1 MAFRSRL
8 QNKSGGSSIEQL
20 EIEMCSPSS
29 SPPVPVSPVCT
40 TILPRK
46 LRFASPSRDEDDEG
60 TSGSDDSPFKAKSE
74 NSNDSAKTPTTMSI
88 SPPYRKVRALRLF
101 DTPAT
106 PKTILEHC
114 GPAKEKSSAKAL
126 NHLSLAAAS
135 DITKRQESLFL
146 KATER
151 PRSLPLHN
159 RALDNVMQQQT
170 ANVNPFTPDSLMA
183 HNKKRCRTQIGR
195 ENLSN
200 RSLQMFLN
208 SDEDLNNDN
217 EQSTEMHQAPKRLAL
232 QDTNISRYK
241 KEFVELS
248 VIGIGEFG
256 MVYQCL
262 NRLDGC
268 IYAIKKSI
276 KPVAGSSFEKQAL
289 NEVWAHAVLGKHDNV
304 VRYYSAWAED
314 NHMLIQNEY
323 CNGGSLQSLLQ
334 KRCLVE
340 SELRILLLHVAEG
353 LRYIHSN
360 DLVHMDLKSGNIF
373 LTKVP
378 SVHKTVMPPLTKECY
393 ETGMDGIYEEL
404 SNSEWLITYK
414 IGDLGH
420 VTSVKEPC
428 VEEGDCR
435 YLPKEILE
443 DDFSNLFKA
452 DIFALGLTLYE
463 AAGGGPLPKNGQE
476 WHNLRDNKVPDIP
489 TLSREFNDLIK
500 IMTHSDPKK
509 RPSSTSIF
517 NHSVLNSLESKSKAQ
532 LSQELTIEKRK
543 NEILLRKLRE
553 ARKTIKSY
561 EQNAKA
567 HHSHFN
573 SPQKFSDQ
581 RCLRSLTRKKHNTP
595 SLNGKLESLRDRN
608 KNVINNFKY

>member
-1 MAFRSRL
+1 MAFRSRSENVSTD
-8 QNKSGGSSIEQL
+8 QAEV
-20 EIEMCSPSS
+20 EMGSPSS
-29 SPPVPVSPVCT
+29 SSPICT

-46 LRFASPSRDEDDEG
+46 LRFASPSREEDDEVN
-60 TSGSDDSPFKAKSE
+60 GSPVFSKQNRGVSE
-74 NSNDSAKTPTTMSI
+74 NMGLCDKTPTTMSI

-106 PKTILEHC
+106 PKTILE
-114 GPAKEKSSAKAL
+114 KSSVKCL
-126 NHLSLAAAS
+126 NHLSAVAAS
-135 DITKRQESLFL
+135 DIARRQESLFL
-146 KATER
+146 KTAER
-151 PRSLPLHN
+151 PRPIPLHN
-159 RALDNVMQQQT
+159 RALDNIMQQQT
-170 ANVNPFTPDSLMA
+170 ANVNPFTPDSLLA
-183 HNKKRCRTQIGR
+183 HNKKRCRTQFGR

-208 SDEDLNNDN
+208 SDDDVVNDS
-217 EQSTEMHQAPKRLAL
+217 EQSAEMQAPKRLAL

-241 KEFVELS
+241 KEFIELS

-334 KRCLVE
+334 KRFLVE

-360 DLVHMDLKSGNIF
+360 DLVHMDLKAGNIF

-378 SVHKTVMPPLTKECY
+378 SLHKTVMPPLTKECY

-420 VTSVKEPC
+420 VTSVNEPC

-435 YLPKEILE
+435 YLPKEILD

-452 DIFALGLTLYE
+452 DIFSLGLTLYE
-463 AAGGGPLPKNGQE
+463 AAGGGPLPKNGPE
-476 WHNLRDNKVPDIP
+476 WHNLRDNNVPDIP

-500 IMTHSDPKK
+500 LMTHSDPKQ

-517 NHSVLNSLESKSKAQ
+517 NHPVLNSLESKSKAQ
-532 LSQELTIEKRK
+532 LSQELLIEKRK

-553 ARKTIKSY
+553 ARKTIKAY
-561 EQNAKA
+561 EQNAKGP
-567 HHSHFN
+567 SFDLN
-573 SPQKFSDQ
+573 SPHRLSDQ
-581 RCLRSLTRKKHNTP
+581 RCLRSLTRKKPSPP
-595 SLNGKLESLRDRN
+595 SLNTKLKSLRDRN

>member
-1 MAFRSRL
+1 MAFRTQATGTFSD
-8 QNKSGGSSIEQL
+8 
-20 EIEMCSPSS
+20 IEMKSPSPLS
-29 SPPVPVSPVCT
+29 
-40 TILPRK
+40 IQPRK
-46 LRFASPSRDEDDEG
+46 LRFASSDKDD
-60 TSGSDDSPFKAKSE
+60 DDK
-74 NSNDSAKTPTTMSI
+74 DSAERLGRVTRSRVKLDYSFEENEKLKKLSASSI

-106 PKTILEHC
+106 PKTILE
-114 GPAKEKSSAKAL
+114 KSSG
-126 NHLSLAAAS
+126 NHLSGVAAAES
-135 DITKRQESLFL
+135 TKKQEMLFMKTL
-146 KATER
+146 ER
-151 PRSLPLHN
+151 PRSLPLH
-159 RALDNVMQQQT
+159 RALDNVMQPQT

-183 HNKKRCRTQIGR
+183 HNKKRYRTPGI
-195 ENLSN
+195 ENLNN
-200 RSLQMFLN
+200 RSLQLFLN
-208 SDEDLNNDN
+208 TNDDMLNDAEGENTPEIN
-217 EQSTEMHQAPKRLAL
+217 QAPKRLAL

-241 KEFVELS
+241 KEFLELA
-248 VIGIGEFG
+248 VIGVGQFG
-256 MVYQCL
+256 KVYQCL

-276 KPVAGSSFEKQAL
+276 KPVAGSSFEKRAL

-334 KRCLVE
+334 ERSLVE
-340 SELRILLLHVAEG
+340 SELKILLLHVAEG

-373 LTKVP
+373 FTKMP
-378 SVHKTVMPPLTKECY
+378 SAHKSPMPPLTKECY

-404 SNSEWLITYK
+404 SNTDWIITYK

-435 YLPKEILE
+435 YLPREILD

-452 DIFALGLTLYE
+452 DIFALGLTLFE
-463 AAGGGPLPKNGQE
+463 AAGGGTLAKNGPE
-476 WHNLRDNKVPDIP
+476 WHDLRDGNIP
-489 TLSREFNDLIK
+489 YITSLSKEFNDVLK
-500 IMTHSDPKK
+500 AMTHPDPKQ

-517 NHSVLNSLESKSKAQ
+517 NHPILNALESKSKAQ
-532 LSQELTIEKRK
+532 LSQELTIEKGK

-553 ARKTIKSY
+553 ARKAIKAL
-561 EQNAKA
+561 EQNAKN
-567 HHSHFN
+567 HQ
-573 SPQKFSDQ
+573 SPLMSEQ
-581 RCLRSLTRKKHNTP
+581 RCLRSLTRKTQSTSCLK
-595 SLNGKLESLRDRN
+595 SKLDSKR
-608 KNVINNFKY
+608 KNVINKLQY